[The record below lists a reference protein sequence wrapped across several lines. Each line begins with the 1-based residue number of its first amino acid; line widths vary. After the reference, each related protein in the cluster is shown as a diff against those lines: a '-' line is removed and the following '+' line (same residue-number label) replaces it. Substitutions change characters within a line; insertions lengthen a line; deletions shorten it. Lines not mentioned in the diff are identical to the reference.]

1 MLWGIKWPIMQRMLA
16 DGPNYGTGKNEKESD
31 HENLMAKIN
40 AIKRG

>member
-1 MLWGIKWPIMQRMLA
+1 MLA
-16 DGPNYGTGKNEKESD
+16 DGPDYGGDKNKKESD